1 MTRTF
6 ECCLQVG
13 AVELLRLLGGRE
25 RIAGAAKSSKPG
37 DPEPGM
43 GKMPSAAAEM
53 ERHLHAEAALLP
65 REQHGMEQGLPQ
77 TARFAGGWKGWGA
90 ALATLAAATAVR
102 VWSGM

>member
-6 ECCLQVG
+6 EYCLQVG
-13 AVELLRLLGGRE
+13 AVELLRLLETRE
-25 RIAGAAKSSKPG
+25 SIPAKCSKQG

-43 GKMPSAAAEM
+43 GEMPSAAAAL
-53 ERHLHAEAALLP
+53 ERQLHAEAALLP
-65 REQHGMEQGLPQ
+65 AEQHGMQQGLLQ
-77 TARFAGGWKGWGA
+77 TARFAGVWKGWGA